1 MSADWP
7 GVKHPHPSPLPK
19 GEGEGKCAGFTLIEL
34 LVAIAV
40 MALMAVLSWRGLD
53 GMLQTQSRT
62 RLHSD
67 GVLTLQTSLAQWG
80 ADLDALMPGPDMP
93 ALDWDGRVLRM
104 TRRGTA
110 SDDAGLRVVAWTRRD
125 VQGTGQ
131 WLRWQS
137 PLLRSRG
144 QWQTAWQQA
153 ARWGENP
160 GEEERR
166 NEVAVTPLAQWQL
179 FYYRGSAW
187 SHPLSSDQTS
197 GQHPLAAALATATAT
212 ATDTAIPE
220 GVRLVLTLPPGQ
232 ALSGTLTRDW
242 VRPTVSGNK
251 S

>member
-1 MSADWP
+1 MTTDWQ
-7 GVKHPHPSPLPK
+7 VVTRPHPK
-19 GEGEGKCAGFTLIEL
+19 RGVAEKCAGFTLIEL

-40 MALMAVLSWRGLD
+40 MALMAILSWRGLD

-67 GVLTLQTSLAQWG
+67 GVLTLQTGLTQWST
-80 ADLDALMPGPDMP
+80 DLDALMPGPDMP

-104 TRRGTA
+104 TRRGLAA
-110 SDDAGLRVVAWTRRD
+110 SEPGLLVVAWTRRE

-137 PLLRSRG
+137 PLLRSRNE
-144 QWQTAWQQA
+144 WQTAWQQA
-153 ARWGENP
+153 GRWGENP
-160 GEEERR
+160 GEDERR
-166 NEVAVTPLAQWQL
+166 NEVAITPLVQWQL
-179 FYYRGSAW
+179 FYYRSDAW
-187 SHPLSSDQTS
+187 THPLSSSQTS
-197 GQHPLAAALATATAT
+197 APHPLAAALTATS
-212 ATDTAIPE
+212 DTGIPE